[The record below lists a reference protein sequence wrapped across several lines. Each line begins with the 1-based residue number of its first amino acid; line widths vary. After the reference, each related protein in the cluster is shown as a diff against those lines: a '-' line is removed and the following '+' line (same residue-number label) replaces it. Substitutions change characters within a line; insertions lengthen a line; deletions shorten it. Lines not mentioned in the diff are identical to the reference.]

1 MPGPG
6 APARRRPLKAPALA
20 ALSLVVLIAALAAT
34 VPGAGAQTSTTTRPL
49 STLAT
54 PSTTTTAAS
63 STGLRVRAFGDSIT
77 AGYGFLGD
85 GTPWDITDLLRCRPP
100 SGAMNDRC
108 SSNSSLGPGAPAG
121 PPVFSADFGLANN
134 VAWPAQVATT
144 LGVTDYANYAVT
156 GSEPRQWMNLAPEP
170 DQPDNG
176 QFHDILVRLENDDP
190 DLVLM
195 TLGANPLLA
204 DFLTGPGM
212 ACALFDDEATQRT
225 LFEDCIG
232 AVIQE
237 NLVSQRLIAVYLDIL
252 AHTAKAKIL
261 VSHYYLTIPAI
272 TLFTEWQAQG
282 MVDAVNGQVDTAVAA
297 VKESG
302 ANFAERIAISDPTR
316 FDSGWPG
323 TGQDAELRRQDP
335 RRRAEPPGVLR
346 PGRADRPSRLRG
358 LLRRAPALDHRR
370 RHGHPPQPRR
380 PPAAGDGGPG
390 AHPGQRLGDPVGLTR
405 QRSQIVDRVC

>member
-1 MPGPG
+1 
-6 APARRRPLKAPALA
+6 
-20 ALSLVVLIAALAAT
+20 
-34 VPGAGAQTSTTTRPL
+34 
-49 STLAT
+49 
-54 PSTTTTAAS
+54 
-63 STGLRVRAFGDSIT
+63 
-77 AGYGFLGD
+77 
-85 GTPWDITDLLRCRPP
+85 
-100 SGAMNDRC
+100 MNDRC
-108 SSNSSLGPGAPAG
+108 SSNSSLGAGAPAG
-121 PPVFSADFGLANN
+121 PPVFSADFGLGNN
-134 VAWPAQVATT
+134 VAWPAQVANT
-144 LGVTDYANYAVT
+144 LGVTDFANYAVT

-190 DLVLM
+190 DLVLA

-212 ACALFDDEATQRT
+212 ACALFDDEATQRA

-232 AVIQE
+232 AVVQE

-272 TLFTEWQAQG
+272 TLFTEWQAQA

-323 TGQDAELRRQDP
+323 TGQDATCGAKIPGRRP
-335 RRRAEPPGVLR
+335 EPPGVVR
-346 PGRADRPSRLRG
+346 PGRADRTSRLRG
-358 LLRRAPALDHRR
+358 VLRGGPALDHRR
-370 RHGHPPQPRR
+370 RHRHPPQPRR
-380 PPAAGDGGPG
+380 PSAAGHGGVG
-390 AHPGQRLGDPVGLTR
+390 ADPGQRLGDPVGLTR
-405 QRSQIVDRVC
+405 HRSQIVDRVC